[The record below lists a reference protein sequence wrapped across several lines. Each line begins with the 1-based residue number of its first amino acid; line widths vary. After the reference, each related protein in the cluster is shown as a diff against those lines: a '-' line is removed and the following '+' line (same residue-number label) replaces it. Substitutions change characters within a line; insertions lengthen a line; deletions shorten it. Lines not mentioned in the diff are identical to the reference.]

1 MADDN
6 VEWHSVAKLSE
17 LEDEEPEHAR
27 VGDTLLCIVKLDD
40 GVYCINDVCTHEFAQ
55 LSEGFVDGDEVE
67 CPLHQATFNLKTGK
81 CTAPPADED
90 VARYPVR
97 VEDDEVLVGLPKGG

>member
-1 MADDN
+1 MSEDK
-6 VEWHSVAKLSE
+6 VQWHAVAKLSE

-27 VGDTLLCIVKLDD
+27 VGDTLLCIVKLED
-40 GVYCINDVCTHEFAQ
+40 GVYCINDVCSHEFAQ
-55 LSEGFVDGDEVE
+55 RSEGFVEGEEIE

-81 CTAPPADED
+81 ATAPPADED

-97 VEDDEVLVGLPKGG
+97 IDGDDVYVGLPQGA